1 MEASGIEVS
10 TLSESTH
17 SHYRDLNVKF
27 ISFAMTASDQD
38 AEEAPS
44 GPVASP
50 PAPAFVPGRRISLDA
65 YGVKQLPRI
74 ENSET
79 NNVDDFGLAERRRA
93 STVET
98 VSGPSRHESKE
109 NGYEIHDKSGSSQ
122 YASESS
128 QVEDGMDTGKSKAHE
143 DQQIVNDR
151 GRPSIT
157 RARSKSAQRIAAA
170 RSRSL
175 GDAVKPRSRPS
186 SRSDAEQQ
194 MPNVI
199 ESESPDEKRRSRS
212 DTLTKIQE
220 SGAATVVGGIS
231 EWSHQTLAPR
241 KDEVIEEKEEEWQAM
256 PALGK
261 YDHYD
266 DEGHLVAKGGTDSD
280 DDDLD
285 AGGAGKGYTRVQ
297 IDDDAKSATSMDEN
311 TSYLFKEKGTN
322 VVDEDED
329 QRDPLAQMQ
338 ATKDLLTEGQR
349 IAYVGVS
356 RLSMIDMLKGL
367 EAIPSS
373 KATKKDLGGSMESLK
388 MWSQKVMV
396 RLYSH
401 MDIDAAGK
409 LNGAASLQY

>member
-1 MEASGIEVS
+1 
-10 TLSESTH
+10 
-17 SHYRDLNVKF
+17 
-27 ISFAMTASDQD
+27 MTAPDRD
-38 AEEAPS
+38 AEEAPTGS
-44 GPVASP
+44 VAIP

-65 YGVKQLPRI
+65 YGVKTLPRI
-74 ENSET
+74 EDHKTIDGDS
-79 NNVDDFGLAERRRA
+79 FGLSEREGALKTNATAEPFPGR
-93 STVET
+93 
-98 VSGPSRHESKE
+98 
-109 NGYEIHDKSGSSQ
+109 
-122 YASESS
+122 
-128 QVEDGMDTGKSKAHE
+128 SKANKPKVLNNGESIQSARDSEEE
-143 DQQIVNDR
+143 DSFFDAETSKTQEEQETASRR
-151 GRPSIT
+151 GRHSMT
-157 RARSKSAQRIAAA
+157 RARSKSAQRVAAA

-175 GDAVKPRSRPS
+175 GDIARPS
-186 SRSDAEQQ
+186 SRTLSRTDVEQEQQ
-194 MPNVI
+194 QQQKSSVA
-199 ESESPDEKRRSRS
+199 ESDSPDEKRRSRS

-220 SGAATVVGGIS
+220 SGVATTVGGIS
-231 EWSHQTLAPR
+231 EWSHQALAPR
-241 KDEVIEEKEEEWQAM
+241 KEETIEEKEEEWQAM

-266 DEGHLVAKGGTDSD
+266 DYGRLVAKGGVDSD

-356 RLSMIDMLKGL
+356 RLSMIEMLKDL
-367 EAIPSS
+367 EAMPSN
-373 KATKKDLGGSMESLK
+373 KAIKKDLANSMENLK

-409 LNGAASLQY
+409 AIGIGQPTVLIERRTDYDRTACRTRSSTI